1 MPKERKVSSYS
12 PFASYRPSLTY
23 KSIPGPTIPTQ
34 PTLGQSI
41 KEGFGWGIGTSIAR
55 RLFGPCN
62 PGSEAARPSETVR
75 VVHTNEAYTKCLEEK
90 GNKEECQQFKA

>member
-12 PFASYRPSLTY
+12 PSASYRPSLTY
-23 KSIPGPTIPTQ
+23 KSIPGPTMPTQ

-55 RLFGPCN
+55 RLFGP
-62 PGSEAARPSETVR
+62 SETPSETVR

-90 GNKEECQQFKA
+90 GSKEECEKYKT